1 VTCSGLQLGG
11 GGAVLPSQGQR
22 GVPEGVDRQAGAA
35 GLLSGGAIA
44 VRYVSDARPRPRWS
58 VPHADTDDYF
68 WAPTD
73 PPYTDKRPEADRLR
87 LMGEMF
93 LPRRAWVLSGSV
105 MGWGEPLLD
114 HVDALVFCSLD
125 PDVRLARLR
134 AREAVRY
141 GDLIRPGGDLATT
154 HEEFVTWAAG
164 YEVPDFPGRSRAL
177 HEEWMTRFC
186 GPVLRI
192 DTAPPVAAL
201 VQQIVES

>member
-1 VTCSGLQLGG
+1 MNPCRVLVLGATASGTTT
-11 GGAVLPSQGQR
+11 R
-22 GVPEGVDRQAGAA
+22 
-35 GLLSGGAIA
+35 
-44 VRYVSDARPRPRWS
+44 ARALADRWS

-68 WAPTD
+68 WVPTD
-73 PPYTDKRPEADRLR
+73 PPYTDKRLEADRLR
-87 LMGEMF
+87 LMGEVF
-93 LPRRAWVLSGSV
+93 LPRPAWVLSGSV

-141 GDLIRPGGDLATT
+141 GDRIRPGGDLATT

-164 YEVPDFPGRSRAL
+164 YEVSDFPGRSRAL
-177 HEEWMTRFC
+177 HEEWMTMFD

-192 DTAPPVAAL
+192 DTARPVDEL
-201 VQQIVES
+201 VAQIVDDRGHPVTRILHDHV